1 VSETSSRAEASARVL
16 DEIAALGR
24 HSRTSSV
31 LVAQLCG
38 LQPTQAQLLFAL
50 HRATECRVADLAE
63 LQLVDPSVVSRQ
75 TSALERAGLIER
87 RPDPQDRRA
96 SLVSLTDAGR
106 ERVAQVRGLHVD
118 AVAAAMAEWPVARID
133 RLAADLADLVRTS
146 ADAYARLAN
155 AQAPGQVT
163 A

>member
-1 VSETSSRAEASARVL
+1 MSETPSRADASARVL
-16 DEIAALGR
+16 DQIAALGR

-38 LQPTQAQLLFAL
+38 IQPAQVQVLLAL
-50 HRATECRVADLAE
+50 HRATECRVADLAD

-75 TSALERAGLIER
+75 TSALERAGLIGR

-118 AVAAAMAEWPVARID
+118 AVARAMADWPVSRSD
-133 RLAADLADLVRTS
+133 RRAGDLADLVRTS
-146 ADAYARLAN
+146 ADAYARLA
-155 AQAPGQVT
+155 ASAAVT